1 MADNKNFIGAH
12 VSIAGG
18 IQNAPGRAKEEGCET
33 FQCFTRSPQGGPAPE
48 LTPALISSF
57 HTAMK
62 ENEIKSFVIH
72 APYYINLA
80 SLNNRIRHG
89 SIKVIRDELE
99 RGSMLGTNYVMFHP
113 GSHSGQSREEGIE
126 KAKNGLEKILDGYT
140 GTTKLLI
147 EISAGAGSVLGD
159 TFEEVA
165 QMMTLVKKSPGFGG
179 ICFDTCHAF
188 ASGYD
193 FRTADGAKNVLAQ
206 FDKIIG
212 LEWLKLTH
220 VNDSKID
227 LGGKQDRHEH
237 IDKGYIGYAGLKEI
251 LTSKPF
257 QKIDWILET
266 ETEGRLEDIKKLNKV
281 RDNIHT

>member
-1 MADNKNFIGAH
+1 MADNKNLIGAH

-48 LTPALISSF
+48 LTPALILSF

-99 RGSMLGTNYVMFHP
+99 RGSALGAKYVMFHP

-159 TFEEVA
+159 TFEEVGK
-165 QMMTLVKKSPGFGG
+165 MMATVKKMDGFGG

-193 FRTADGAKNVLAQ
+193 FRTADGAKKVLAQ
-206 FDKIIG
+206 FDKTIG

-227 LGGKQDRHEH
+227 LGGKRDRHEH
-237 IDKGYIGYAGLKEI
+237 IDKGFIGYAGLKEI
-251 LTSKPF
+251 LTSKHF
-257 QKIDWILET
+257 QGIDWILET
-266 ETEGRLEDIKKLNKV
+266 ETEGRLEDIKKLNEI
-281 RDNIHT
+281 RDNTRS